1 MAMTPDELDQMVR
14 LNIQNLAPYR
24 SARDDFESG
33 LLLDAN
39 ENSYGSPFPD
49 EQRLNRY
56 PHPIP
61 EKLRARIAKW
71 RDVEPEQVFT
81 GVGSDEAIDLLIRIF
96 CEPGTGSILTTPPS
110 YGMYRV
116 SANINDVT
124 VHEVPL
130 DESFQLRTET
140 ILEVARAER
149 PSMLFL
155 CSPNN
160 PTGNDLDRAQ
170 VLKLIELFPG
180 LVVVDEAY
188 IDFSKQESM
197 ATMVRQY
204 PNLVVLQ
211 TFSKSFGL
219 AGIRLGLA
227 FAAPNVIGWM
237 LKVKPPYNINTLTA
251 RKAVQAFD
259 RMEMIRFHITEIRK
273 ERERL
278 FRELSKLPTVETV
291 YPSQANFLLF
301 RIRNA
306 KEVWKTLTEQ
316 GIIIRYRGNEPGC
329 DNCLRATIGLP
340 DENDRLIRALQSIT
354 S

>member
-1 MAMTPDELDQMVR
+1 MAITPDKLDQMVR
-14 LNIQNLAPYR
+14 PNIQTLSPYR

-33 LLLDAN
+33 LLMDAN
-39 ENSYGSPFPD
+39 ENSYGAPFA
-49 EQRLNRY
+49 EARGLNRY

-61 EKLRARIAKW
+61 KELRARIAKW

-96 CEPGTGSILTTPPS
+96 CEPGSGSIVTTPPT
-110 YGMYRV
+110 YGMYNV
-116 SANINDVT
+116 SARIHDIA
-124 VHEVPL
+124 VHEIPL
-130 DESFQLRTET
+130 DTSFQLQTEAL
-140 ILEVARAER
+140 LEKAREKQ
-149 PSMLFL
+149 PSILFL

-160 PTGNDLDRAQ
+160 PTGNDLNRTQ
-170 VLKLIELFPG
+170 ILKLIELFPG

-197 ATMVRQY
+197 APMVRQY

-227 FAAPNVIGWM
+227 FAAPNVIDWM
-237 LKVKPPYNINTLTA
+237 LKVKSPYNVNTLTA
-251 RKAVQAFD
+251 KMALKAFD
-259 RMEMIRFHITEIRK
+259 NLEMVRFHIAEIRK

-278 FRELSKLPTVETV
+278 ARALRELPTVETV

-301 RIRNA
+301 RIRDA
-306 KEVWKTLTEQ
+306 EQVWKTLSEQ

-340 DENDRLIRALQSIT
+340 DENDRLIRALQSI
-354 S
+354 SS

>member
-1 MAMTPDELDQMVR
+1 MAITPEELDQMVR
-14 LNIQNLAPYR
+14 PNIQSLAPYR

-33 LLLDAN
+33 MLLDAN

-49 EQRLNRY
+49 AGELNRY

-61 EKLRARIAKW
+61 KELRARIARW

-96 CEPGTGSILTTPPS
+96 CEPGEGSILTTPPT
-110 YGMYRV
+110 YGMYKV
-116 SANINDVT
+116 SARINNVT

-130 DESFQLRTET
+130 NAKFQLDTES
-140 ILEVARAER
+140 ILEKAKQER
-149 PSMLFL
+149 PSILFL

-160 PTGNDLDRAQ
+160 PTGNDLDRTSI
-170 VLKLIELFPG
+170 LKLIELFPG

-197 ATMVRQY
+197 APMVRQY

-227 FAAPNVIGWM
+227 FAAPNILDWM
-237 LKVKPPYNINTLTA
+237 LKVKSPYNINTLT
-251 RKAVQAFD
+251 VQTALKAFD
-259 RMEMIRFHITEIRK
+259 RLELIRMNIQEIRK

-278 FRELSKLPTVETV
+278 ATLLKSLPAVETV

-306 KEVWKTLTEQ
+306 KDVWTTLTEQ

-340 DENDRLIRALQSIT
+340 DENDRLIRALKSIT

>member
-1 MAMTPDELDQMVR
+1 MTISPDELDQMVR
-14 LNIQNLAPYR
+14 PNIQNLAPYR

-39 ENSYGSPFPD
+39 ENSYGSPFPEAGD
-49 EQRLNRY
+49 LNRY

-61 EKLRARIAKW
+61 KELRARIATW
-71 RDVEPEQVFT
+71 RDVEPEQLFT

-96 CEPGTGSILTTPPS
+96 CEPGKGSIVTTPPT
-110 YGMYRV
+110 YGMYKV
-116 SANINDVT
+116 SARIHDAA

-130 DESFQLRTET
+130 DESFQLQTNA
-140 ILEVARAER
+140 ILETAQNER
-149 PSMLFL
+149 PSILFL

-160 PTGNDLDRAQ
+160 PTGNDLNRAEI
-170 VLKLIELFPG
+170 LKLIELFPG

-197 ATMVRQY
+197 APMVRQY

-227 FAAPNVIGWM
+227 FAAPNVIDWM
-237 LKVKPPYNINTLTA
+237 LKVKAPYNINTLTTRMA
-251 RKAVQAFD
+251 LKAFD
-259 RMEMIRFHITEIRK
+259 NLEMVRFHITEIRK

-278 FRELSKLPTVETV
+278 ARALRELPTVETV

-306 KEVWKTLTEQ
+306 ENVWRTLTEQ

-354 S
+354 T

>member
-1 MAMTPDELDQMVR
+1 MAITPEELDQMVR
-14 LNIQNLAPYR
+14 PNIQTLAPYR
-24 SARDDFESG
+24 SARDEFESG

-49 EQRLNRY
+49 ADALNRY

-61 EKLRARIAKW
+61 KELRTRIAKW
-71 RDVEPEQVFT
+71 RDTEPEQIFT
-81 GVGSDEAIDLLIRIF
+81 GAGSDEAIDLLIRIF
-96 CEPGTGSILTTPPS
+96 CEPGEGSILTTPPT
-110 YGMYRV
+110 YGMYKV
-116 SANINDVT
+116 SARINNIT
-124 VHEVPL
+124 VHEIPL
-130 DESFQLRTET
+130 DEKFQLQTEKILKKAEKENPT
-140 ILEVARAER
+140 I
-149 PSMLFL
+149 LFL

-160 PTGNDLDRAQ
+160 PTGNDLDRTDI
-170 VLKLIELFPG
+170 LKLIELFPG

-197 ATMVRQY
+197 APMVRQY

-227 FAAPNVIGWM
+227 FAAPNIIEWM
-237 LKVKPPYNINTLTA
+237 LKVKAPYNVNTLTA
-251 RKAVQAFD
+251 RTALKSFD
-259 RMEMIRFHITEIRK
+259 RFDLIRMNIQEIRK

-278 FRELSKLPTVETV
+278 AASLRTLPAVEMV

-306 KEVWKTLTEQ
+306 KEVWRTLTEQ

-329 DNCLRATIGLP
+329 ENCLRATVGLP
-340 DENDRLIRALQSIT
+340 DENDRLTRALKSIT